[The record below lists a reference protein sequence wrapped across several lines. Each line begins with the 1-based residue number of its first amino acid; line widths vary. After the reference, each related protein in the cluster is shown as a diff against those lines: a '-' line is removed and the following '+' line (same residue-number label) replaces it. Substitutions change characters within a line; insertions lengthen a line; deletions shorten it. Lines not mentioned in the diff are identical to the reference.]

1 MINLLALLRLAYY
14 GVHVVTLSLTKDDK
28 RFEVPSYRFTIHDS
42 FPHYKRLLQ
51 QRYVLSERK
60 RSQVTI
66 HALMLNETHT
76 SANSVPKYVRISDPK
91 SRRTTN
97 YSPRTT
103 TRIGLR
109 KVEVMKCRL
118 ESCQS

>member
-14 GVHVVTLSLTKDDK
+14 GVHVLTLSLTKDDK

-60 RSQVTI
+60 RSRVTI
-66 HALMLNETHT
+66 HALVLNENHT
-76 SANSVPKYVRISDPK
+76 SANSVPKQVRITIQN
-91 SRRTTN
+91 SRCTRPIIFITA
-97 YSPRTT
+97 

-109 KVEVMKCRL
+109 KFEVMKCRL